1 MKRCALVLTL
11 AGAAVACLNTA
22 HGQDSRPPVGMQSV
36 TIGLDTGQQS
46 VALPGA
52 VLSVFTYRPKNC
64 TPRLLLVVFH
74 GVGRDAGPYRDHART
89 LADRLCAVVI
99 APEFDKE
106 RFPTNLYQYGG
117 VVKDHVLV
125 QPGNRTVDLV
135 SPLVAWA
142 RAAVGQPDL
151 PYVLAGHSAGAQ
163 FLGRVAAY
171 APTTAVRIIL
181 ANPSTWVL
189 PSATDAA
196 PFGFGDI
203 GTPEASEQALRAYLA
218 LPITV
223 LLGGMDTG
231 THNLTVTP
239 QAMAQGPDRLS
250 RGRNTFL
257 MAQAAA
263 RSHGWQFGW
272 NLVEIPGVGHD
283 ATAMFSAPK
292 TVESLMAAGIPP

>member
-1 MKRCALVLTL
+1 MKRCALLLAL
-11 AGAAVACLNTA
+11 AGAAAAGLDTA
-22 HGQDSRPPVGMQSV
+22 RGQDGRPPVGVQSV
-36 TIGLDTGQQS
+36 TIEAGTGQQS
-46 VALPGA
+46 AALPGA
-52 VLSVFTYRPKNC
+52 VLTVFTYRPKSC

-99 APEFDKE
+99 APEFDRE
-106 RFPTNLYQYGG
+106 RFPTILYQYGG
-117 VVKDHVLV
+117 VVKDHVLA

-163 FLGRVAAY
+163 FLARVAAY
-171 APTTAVRIIL
+171 ASTTAVRIVI

-189 PSATDAA
+189 PSTKEAA
-196 PFGFGDI
+196 PFGFSDI

-231 THNLTVTP
+231 THNLTITP
-239 QAMAQGPDRLS
+239 QAMAQGPNRLS
-250 RGRNTFL
+250 RGHNTFL
-257 MAQAAA
+257 MAQTAA
-263 RSHGWQFGW
+263 RSHSWQFGW
-272 NLVEIPGVGHD
+272 HLVEIPGVGHD
-283 ATAMFSAPK
+283 ATAMFSASK
-292 TVESLMAAGIPP
+292 TVESLMAVGIPP